1 MHAQLVPGHSA
12 LESTR
17 PDTKQLKELRKQRK
31 ALVKTGAT
39 AVTKK
44 SSAAAQQSVSV
55 KLTNISFSSRLLNAT
70 AHIAAPVEVV
80 WAALTD
86 YDNLASF
93 IPSLVENKCLERRPH
108 GCLLRQVGSQD
119 IALGMKFSA
128 ACTLEI
134 VEYPQGI
141 PDGLCSDTGN
151 WDEHFPNPGGSASTS
166 GDNVCSSSSESSSC
180 DGDGAAA
187 TGVRDL
193 SFSLVEGDFQAFKGV
208 WRMEPGDD
216 PASTVLHYAA
226 FVQPHAW
233 LPVGLIQG
241 RISSEVV
248 GNLKA
253 VARHAEHLHRQQL
266 KQQQLAG
273 IGCGSSSSSSSVGR
287 DAGEAADQAAA

>member
-193 SFSLVEGDFQAFKGV
+193 SFSLVEGDFQ
-208 WRMEPGDD
+208 
-216 PASTVLHYAA
+216 
-226 FVQPHAW
+226 
-233 LPVGLIQG
+233 VGLAARFI
-241 RISSEVV
+241 RLVEALLELHEVSDV
-248 GNLKA
+248 FYRFDEVHMSA
-253 VARHAEHLHRQQL
+253 
-266 KQQQLAG
+266 
-273 IGCGSSSSSSSVGR
+273 
-287 DAGEAADQAAA
+287 